1 MVTSFFSTSQSSE
14 DARSRDEVY
23 LAEAQK
29 LSHTGSWAY
38 DPRIGKTTYWSEEL
52 FRIFGLDPLEGL
64 PTEEAFWQR
73 IHPDDRSS
81 LKEAIQRAL
90 REKADFVVDYR
101 ILLPDGTLKHI
112 HSATHVVVNSSGEV
126 VERLGTAVD
135 VTERVDAEEALR
147 RSEEKFHNLLE
158 KMPAVAFI
166 AGPDGFNEFQSRGW
180 LEYSG
185 LSEQASTG
193 HGWTAAVHPQD
204 LEKHVTNWR
213 SSLVTGERFE
223 DEVRHRNAQ
232 GEYRWFLTR
241 AVPLRDERGKI
252 LKWYGIATDIND
264 RKRAEDELKD
274 ALAQVK
280 TLRDQLVR
288 ENIALREEI
297 DTASMFEDIIG
308 RSPTLQT
315 VLARVTKVAP
325 TDSTVLITGETGTGK
340 ELFARAI
347 HKHSQ
352 RSARAFVAVN
362 CASIP
367 SALVASELFGHEKG
381 AFTGA
386 HQRRPGRFELAN
398 GGTMFLDEVG
408 ELLPEMQI
416 ALLRVLQEREFQ
428 RVGGTQTI
436 RCDVRVVAATNR
448 DLHAAVAEG
457 TFRSDLFYRL
467 NVVPLEIPPLRE
479 RKADIPTLVEFFI
492 DRFARRAGK
501 KIRTV
506 DSHSLRGLQSYSWP
520 GNIRELQNI
529 VERSVI
535 LCDTD
540 QFSIDAG
547 WLSGEGAASTSTE
560 TTLPRRSGAQEKDRI
575 KAALA
580 ESNGKVSGPAGA
592 AELLG
597 MPASTLES
605 RIRALRINKFAF
617 KKS

>member
-14 DARSRDEVY
+14 DARSRDEAY

-90 REKADFVVDYR
+90 RDKADFVVDYR

-147 RSEEKFHNLLE
+147 RSEEKFRHLFDT
-158 KMPAVAFI
+158 MPAIAFI
-166 AGPDGFNEFQSRGW
+166 AQPDGFTEFQSRGW

-185 LSEQASTG
+185 LSAEASMG
-193 HGWTAAVHPQD
+193 HGWKVALHPDD
-204 LEKHVTNWR
+204 LDACESKWR
-213 SSLVTGERFE
+213 ASQQPFE
-223 DEVRHRNAQ
+223 DERRLRNAK
-232 GEYRWFLTR
+232 GEYRWFLAR
-241 AVPLRDERGKI
+241 LVPLRDEHGKI
-252 LKWYGIATDIND
+252 LKWYGIVTDIDD
-264 RKRAEDELKD
+264 RRRAADELKT
-274 ALAQVK
+274 ALAQIQILK
-280 TLRDQLVR
+280 DQLFH
-288 ENIALREEI
+288 ENVALREEI

-308 RSPTLQT
+308 HSATLQT

-398 GGTMFLDEVG
+398 GGTIFLDEVG

-492 DRFARRAGK
+492 DRFARRAGR

-506 DSHSLRGLQSYSWP
+506 DSHSLRWLQSYSWP

-535 LCDTD
+535 LCDTE

-580 ESNGKVSGPAGA
+580 ESNGRVSGPAGA

>member
-14 DARSRDEVY
+14 DARSRDEAY

-90 REKADFVVDYR
+90 RDKADFVVDYR

-112 HSATHVVVNSSGEV
+112 RSATHVVVNSSGEV

-147 RSEEKFHNLLE
+147 RSEEKFRHLFDT
-158 KMPAVAFI
+158 MPAIAFI
-166 AGPDGFNEFQSRGW
+166 AQPDGFTEFQSRGW

-185 LSEQASTG
+185 LSAEASMG
-193 HGWTAAVHPQD
+193 HGWKVALHPDD
-204 LEKHVTNWR
+204 LDACESKWR
-213 SSLVTGERFE
+213 ASQQPFE
-223 DEVRHRNAQ
+223 DERRLRNAK
-232 GEYRWFLTR
+232 GEYRWFLAR
-241 AVPLRDERGKI
+241 LVPLRDEHGKI
-252 LKWYGIATDIND
+252 LKWYGIVTDIDD
-264 RKRAEDELKD
+264 RRRAADELKT
-274 ALAQVK
+274 ALAQIQILK
-280 TLRDQLVR
+280 DQLFH
-288 ENIALREEI
+288 ENVALREEI

-308 RSPTLQT
+308 HSATMQT

-398 GGTMFLDEVG
+398 GGTIFLDEVG
-408 ELLPEMQI
+408 ELLPEMQL

-448 DLHAAVAEG
+448 DLQAAVAAG

-506 DSHSLRGLQSYSWP
+506 DSHSLGWLQSYSWP

-540 QFSIDAG
+540 QFSIDGG

-580 ESNGKVSGPAGA
+580 ESNGRVSGPAGA

>member
-14 DARSRDEVY
+14 DARSRDEAY

-90 REKADFVVDYR
+90 REKADFAVDYR

-126 VERLGTAVD
+126 IERLGTAVD

-147 RSEEKFHNLLE
+147 RSEEKFRHLFDT
-158 KMPAVAFI
+158 MPAIAFI
-166 AGPDGFNEFQSRGW
+166 AQPDGFTEFQSRSW

-185 LSEQASTG
+185 LSAEASMG
-193 HGWTAAVHPQD
+193 HGWKVALHPDD
-204 LEKHVTNWR
+204 LDACETKWR
-213 SSLVTGERFE
+213 ASQQPFE
-223 DEVRHRNAQ
+223 DERRLRNAK
-232 GEYRWFLTR
+232 GEYRWFLAR
-241 AVPLRDERGKI
+241 LVPLRDEHGKI
-252 LKWYGIATDIND
+252 LKWYGIVTDIDD
-264 RKRAEDELKD
+264 RRRAEDELKT
-274 ALAQVK
+274 ALAQIQILK
-280 TLRDQLVR
+280 DQLFH
-288 ENIALREEI
+288 ENAALREEI

-308 RSPTLQT
+308 HSATLQT

-352 RSARAFVAVN
+352 RSARAFVVVN

-428 RVGGTQTI
+428 RVGGTHTI

-448 DLHAAVAEG
+448 DLQAAVAAG

-506 DSHSLRGLQSYSWP
+506 DSHSLRWLQSYSWP

-535 LCDTD
+535 LCDTE

-580 ESNGKVSGPAGA
+580 ESNGRVSGPAGA

>member
-14 DARSRDEVY
+14 DARSRDEAY

-135 VTERVDAEEALR
+135 VTERVGAEEALR
-147 RSEEKFHNLLE
+147 RSEEEFRHLFDT
-158 KMPAVAFI
+158 MPAIAFI
-166 AGPDGFNEFQSRGW
+166 AQPDGFTEFQSRGW

-185 LSEQASTG
+185 LSAEASMG
-193 HGWTAAVHPQD
+193 HGWKVALHPDD
-204 LEKHVTNWR
+204 LDACESKWR
-213 SSLVTGERFE
+213 ASQQPFE
-223 DEVRHRNAQ
+223 DERRLRNAK
-232 GEYRWFLTR
+232 GEYRWFLAR
-241 AVPLRDERGKI
+241 LVPLRDEHGKI
-252 LKWYGIATDIND
+252 LKWYGIVTDIDD
-264 RKRAEDELKD
+264 RRRAEDELKT
-274 ALAQVK
+274 ALAQIQILK
-280 TLRDQLVR
+280 DQLFH
-288 ENIALREEI
+288 ENAALREEI

-308 RSPTLQT
+308 HSATLQT

-398 GGTMFLDEVG
+398 GGTIFLDEVC

-448 DLHAAVAEG
+448 DLQAAVAAG

-506 DSHSLRGLQSYSWP
+506 DSHSLLWLQSYSWP

-535 LCDTD
+535 LCDTE

-580 ESNGKVSGPAGA
+580 ESNGRVSGPAGA

>member
-14 DARSRDEVY
+14 DARSRDEAY

-101 ILLPDGTLKHI
+101 VLLPDGTLKHI

-126 VERLGTAVD
+126 IERLGTAVD

-147 RSEEKFHNLLE
+147 RSEEKFRHLFDT
-158 KMPAVAFI
+158 MPAIAFI
-166 AGPDGFNEFQSRGW
+166 AQPDGFTEFQSRSW

-185 LSEQASTG
+185 LSAEASMG
-193 HGWTAAVHPQD
+193 HGWKVALHPDD
-204 LEKHVTNWR
+204 LDACETKWR
-213 SSLVTGERFE
+213 ASQQPFE
-223 DEVRHRNAQ
+223 DERRLRNAK
-232 GEYRWFLTR
+232 GEYRWFLAR
-241 AVPLRDERGKI
+241 LVPLRDEHGKI
-252 LKWYGIATDIND
+252 LKWYGIVTDIDD
-264 RKRAEDELKD
+264 RRRAEDELKT
-274 ALAQVK
+274 ALAQIQILK
-280 TLRDQLVR
+280 DQLFH
-288 ENIALREEI
+288 ENAALREEI

-308 RSPTLQT
+308 HSATLQT

-398 GGTMFLDEVG
+398 GGTIFLDEVG

-436 RCDVRVVAATNR
+436 RCDVRVIAATNR
-448 DLHAAVAEG
+448 DLQAAVAEG

-506 DSHSLRGLQSYSWP
+506 DSHSLRWLQSYSWP

-540 QFSIDAG
+540 RFSIDAG
-547 WLSGEGAASTSTE
+547 WLSGEGAASTSTD
-560 TTLPRRSGAQEKDRI
+560 TTLPRRSDAQEKDRI

-597 MPASTLES
+597 IPASTLES